1 MKLLIR
7 CEVNGIPTLQN
18 LLHLLYHLPSV
29 CTCRHMSYKY
39 IWIVYRTVCM
49 YLEQIGLYNICMY
62 HNELDVSTEKRT
74 WRTLSRNTDM
84 ERRAICMR
92 VEIFGNL
99 RTCINVSFATGRV
112 GSRQRT
118 RIGTP
123 PSREGLPFHRPLL
136 DDKKPWSEENSVLSL
151 SPDARR

>member
-1 MKLLIR
+1 MGYRHFKIFF
-7 CEVNGIPTLQN
+7 IK
-18 LLHLLYHLPSV
+18 HLLYHLPSV
-29 CTCRHMSYKY
+29 CTCRHMSYIHTY
-39 IWIVYRTVCM
+39 IHTYICMDSIPYICM
-49 YLEQIGLYNICMY
+49 YDMY
-62 HNELDVSTEKRT
+62 HNELDVSTKKRT
-74 WRTLSRNTDM
+74 WRTLSQNTDM